1 LRLGEKKGEASLVRK
16 ILLVIKS
23 PPYGSGR
30 AAEGFRMATAM
41 IAMDVLPQI
50 LFIEDGVYCLVRNQK
65 PEAVGLVSFGE
76 RLKTLADL
84 VGVYAVSDSMIQ
96 RKLTQNNM
104 DESYNVKTLSLD
116 EATTLISQN
125 EAIITF

>member
-1 LRLGEKKGEASLVRK
+1 VKK

-30 AAEGFRMATAM
+30 AVEGFRMATAM

-50 LFIEDGVYCLVRNQK
+50 LFIDDGVYCLVKNQK
-65 PEAVGLVSFGE
+65 PEAAGLVSFGE

-84 VGVYAVSDSMIQ
+84 VGLYASSDSMNR
-96 RKLTQNNM
+96 RKLKQSDL
-104 DESYNVKTLSLD
+104 DENYNVKPVSFD
-116 EATTLISQN
+116 ETAKLISQN
-125 EAIITF
+125 ETTITF

>member
-1 LRLGEKKGEASLVRK
+1 MSKMVTK
-16 ILLVIKS
+16 ILVVIKS

-50 LFIEDGVYCLVRNQK
+50 LFIDDGVYCLVRNQK
-65 PEAVGLVSFGE
+65 PEAAGLVSFGE

-84 VGVYAVSDSMIQ
+84 VGLYTVSDFLSQ
-96 RKLTQNNM
+96 RKLKSSDL
-104 DESYNVKTLSLD
+104 DENYNVKTISLD
-116 EATTLISQN
+116 ETAKMISQN
-125 EAIITF
+125 ETVITF

>member
-1 LRLGEKKGEASLVRK
+1 MSKMVTK

-30 AAEGFRMATAM
+30 AAESFRMATAM

-50 LFIEDGVYCLVRNQK
+50 LFIDDGVYCLVRNQK
-65 PEAVGLVSFGE
+65 PEAAGLVSFGE

-84 VGVYAVSDSMIQ
+84 VGLYAVSDSLSQ
-96 RKLTQNNM
+96 RKLKSNDL
-104 DESYNVKTLSLD
+104 DEKYNVKTISLD
-116 EATTLISQN
+116 ETAKMISQN
-125 EAIITF
+125 ETVITF